1 MLYLTDNKLEWNY
14 IGCEYLSGTKQL
26 FSSLHSEDSRWHP
39 FADLNSIFC
48 LAPCYDVIAMRME
61 SFFTNLQID
70 TTLMHPRIN
79 VCVILHFPIISFL
92 HVVRLVAAHMI
103 FFLVLDVHIFPP
115 CITFLSNCTISPI
128 SQSLSLLSTCFA
140 FVACFGHA
148 ALSLSLHLSLAFI
161 LLKDYRQQLHL
172 IDGWL
177 MEVGG
182 VVMMI
187 MEKLVKWNV
196 LKTIFFPYFCKRG
209 LCLL

>member
-26 FSSLHSEDSRWHP
+26 FSSLHSEDSSWHP

-103 FFLVLDVHIFPP
+103 FFFSFWMYIYFPP
-115 CITFLSNCTISPI
+115 ASHFCLIAQYRPSHSRYPYCQRVLRSQLALGMQPCPFRYTFPW
-128 SQSLSLLSTCFA
+128 LL
-140 FVACFGHA
+140 
-148 ALSLSLHLSLAFI
+148 
-161 LLKDYRQQLHL
+161 
-172 IDGWL
+172 
-177 MEVGG
+177 
-182 VVMMI
+182 
-187 MEKLVKWNV
+187 
-196 LKTIFFPYFCKRG
+196 FC
-209 LCLL
+209 